1 MEYSFFVTNV
11 VKRKEATFFIYCI
24 EIYKNAKALSGKQVM
39 ALFNKYHVPE
49 YVVSYF
55 EALHTT
61 GERYIVDDIDLYIA
75 ARQA

>member
-1 MEYSFFVTNV
+1 MS
-11 VKRKEATFFIYCI
+11 KETTFLIYCI
-24 EIYKNAKALSGKQVM
+24 EIYKNAKNLSGKQVM
-39 ALFNKYHVPE
+39 SLFNKYYVPE

-61 GERYIVDDIDLYIA
+61 GERYIVEDIDLYIA

>member
-1 MEYSFFVTNV
+1 MS
-11 VKRKEATFFIYCI
+11 KEATFLIYCI
-24 EIYKNAKALSGKQVM
+24 EIYKNAKALNGKQVM
-39 ALFNKYHVPE
+39 ALFNKYHVLE

>member
-1 MEYSFFVTNV
+1 MSKEGSFL
-11 VKRKEATFFIYCI
+11 IYCI
-24 EIYKNAKALSGKQVM
+24 EIYKNAKALSGKQVID
-39 ALFNKYHVPE
+39 LFTKYHVSE
-49 YVVSYF
+49 YIVSYF

>member
-1 MEYSFFVTNV
+1 MG
-11 VKRKEATFFIYCI
+11 KEATFLIYCI
-24 EIYKNAKALSGKQVM
+24 EIYKNAKNLSGKQVM
-39 ALFNKYHVPE
+39 ALFEKYQVLE

-61 GERYIVDDIDLYIA
+61 GERYIVDDIDLFIA

>member
-1 MEYSFFVTNV
+1 MS
-11 VKRKEATFFIYCI
+11 KETTFLIYCI

>member
-1 MEYSFFVTNV
+1 MS
-11 VKRKEATFFIYCI
+11 KEATFLIYCI
-24 EIYKNAKALSGKQVM
+24 EIYKNAKNLSGKQVM
-39 ALFNKYHVPE
+39 ALFEKYRVLE

-61 GERYIVDDIDLYIA
+61 GERYIVENIDLYIQ